1 MLPSP
6 VSLRLS
12 PGSLVVFVEGSRAQE
27 QDTMAVTVTYP
38 VLSSY
43 FPLTSPPP
51 TPLSHPHLLHPAH
64 LATEHD
70 LLRNPSS
77 LPHWL
82 SYIRTL
88 TDEVD
93 AALRSA
99 RGQASGVE
107 RMLLGDKLSSQAGR
121 DGLQRLVDVYERALV
136 HHPRSY
142 KLWRDYLAVRSS
154 FVLGTAAK
162 GLKLG
167 APKKRRANERGEE
180 GRGMVE
186 WLEAGKGEVDEIEEG
201 ERDWESEWEGALD
214 GVVGFEEWRALA
226 AAHERCL
233 MWLPQMP
240 RLWLS
245 YLTLFLHPSCPSPLS
260 HTHARRTF
268 DRALRTLPPS
278 LHSRIWHLYLLY
290 ASPSTSPADPAPSAI
305 VSIWRRYLAR
315 DPAPT
320 GHYIRDVLL
329 KLDPPRPLEAAKRL
343 LDLARKI
350 QSGEVT
356 AAGADGKSA
365 YQVLVEWL
373 EVVENFPEEVGVDA
387 EESLRLRAI
396 REAQE
401 EAKTAADAAKTNG
414 AAAAAAEEGGKKRSS
429 AIDPPALDPS
439 VLDPT
444 LSTPLDIDSL
454 LRTHG
459 LALYPDQ
466 SGRLWT
472 GLATY
477 WIKRGEFD
485 LARSTFEEA
494 LGAVV
499 TLKDFGQVFDAR
511 AEFEE
516 GVVSGLMELV
526 AEGEGDEED
535 EEELD
540 RRMKEFEELMDRR
553 PFLVNEVLL
562 RRNPNDVVEWE
573 KRVALFG
580 VDDEKV
586 AYTYTQALKTITP
599 RKAIG
604 PLHVLYINFA
614 KFYEQGGASGEAEP
628 DLKSAR
634 KVFEKATLAGF
645 RRVDEL
651 AEVWCEWAEMEV
663 RNENYDEAIKVMQ
676 RASAIP
682 KNWKT
687 ISFHDET
694 LPPQQRLFKSLKL
707 WSFYVDLEESI
718 GGSVD
723 TTKAVYDKMFELKIA
738 NAQVVVNY
746 ANWLEE
752 GEWWEESF
760 KVYERGTELF
770 TYPIVFEIWNAYLS
784 KFIKR
789 YGGSKLE
796 RARDL
801 FEQALST
808 CPPKYAKPIYLLYGQ
823 LEEEHGLAK
832 RAMAV
837 YERATEGVE
846 AKDRFEMFTYY
857 IARATSS
864 FGLAATRPIYERAI
878 EALPDAQTAEM
889 CMRFAQLERKLGE
902 VDRARAVYAHASQF
916 CDPRTNPKFWAEWN
930 AFEIET
936 GSEDTF
942 REYLRIK
949 RAVQAAFNTEASYL
963 SAKLQQMQA
972 AQAANAA
979 VSAGDDDADAGAD
992 PMAALESGGAMRGFV
1007 AASGAKTLGGQA
1019 GGEKEEQQQAAAGN
1033 ADEIAMSDDEDE
1045 E

>member
-1 MLPSP
+1 
-6 VSLRLS
+6 
-12 PGSLVVFVEGSRAQE
+12 
-27 QDTMAVTVTYP
+27 MAVTYTAVAAH
-38 VLSSY
+38 

-51 TPLSHPHLLHPAH
+51 TFVSHPHLIHPQN

-77 LPHWL
+77 LPRWL
-82 SYIRTL
+82 SYIQTIR
-88 TDEVD
+88 DEVD
-93 AALRSA
+93 AGLRDA
-99 RGQASGVE
+99 RGQATGVE
-107 RMLLGDKLSSQAGR
+107 RMLLGDKLSTQAGR
-121 DGLQRLVDVYERALV
+121 EGLQRLVDVYERALV

-142 KLWRDYLAVRSS
+142 KLWRDYLAIRSS
-154 FVLGTAAK
+154 FVLGTPAK
-162 GLKLG
+162 SLKLG
-167 APKKRRANERGEE
+167 APKKKRTNERGEE
-180 GRGMVE
+180 GRSMVE

-214 GVVGFEEWRALA
+214 GVVGWEEWRSLA
-226 AAHERCL
+226 AVHERCL

-290 ASPSTSPADPAPSAI
+290 ASPSFPANPSPSSI
-305 VSIWRRYLAR
+305 VSIWRRYLNR

-320 GHYIRDVLL
+320 GYYIREVLL
-329 KLDPPRPLEAAKRL
+329 KLDPARPLEAAKRL
-343 LDLARKI
+343 LDLARQI
-350 QSGEVT
+350 QSGKVT

-373 EVVENFPEEVGVDA
+373 EVVETYPEEVGVDA
-387 EESLRLRAI
+387 DESKRLRAI

-401 EAKTAADAAKTNG
+401 AKDAAAVVKTNG
-414 AAAAAAEEGGKKRSS
+414 AAAEEKKGANRGL
-429 AIDPPALDPS
+429 IDPPPLDPS
-439 VLDPT
+439 VLDPV
-444 LSTPLDIDSL
+444 SSNPLDVDSL

-485 LARSTFEEA
+485 PARETFEEA
-494 LGAVV
+494 LSSVV

-516 GVVSGLMELV
+516 GVISSLMELV
-526 AEGEGDEED
+526 QEGEGDEED

-540 RRMKEFEELMDRR
+540 RRMREFEELMDRR

-573 KRVALFG
+573 KRVALYG

-586 AYTYTQALKTITP
+586 AHTYTQALKTINP

-614 KFYEQGGASGEAEP
+614 KFYETGGASGEAEP
-628 DLKSAR
+628 DLVSAR
-634 KVFEKATLAGF
+634 KVFEKATQAQF

-663 RNENYDEAIKVMQ
+663 RNENYDDAIKVMQ

-682 KNWKT
+682 KNWKN

-694 LPPQQRLFKSLKL
+694 LSPQLRLFKSLRL

-718 GGSVD
+718 GSPE

-784 KFIKR
+784 KFMKR
-789 YGGSKLE
+789 YGGTKLE

-801 FEQALST
+801 FEQALAT

-916 CDPRTNPKFWAEWN
+916 CDPRVHPKFWAEWN

-972 AQAANAA
+972 QQAANAA
-979 VSAGDDDADAGAD
+979 IEEPSSAAAD
-992 PMAALESGGAMRGFV
+992 PMAALESGGGGAMRGFV
-1007 AASGAKTLGGQA
+1007 AASSGKVLGGQT
-1019 GGEKEEQQQAAAGN
+1019 GGEEKEEKQAN
-1033 ADEIAMSDDEDE
+1033 ADEIQMSDDEDDE
-1045 E
+1045 